1 MKRKESIQ
9 NLLKSVQKLTRIT
22 VIQIINN
29 KIAQKFQLKL
39 IRSRCLYKITDE
51 IKLIIV
57 IDCRNIVAWL

>member
-39 IRSRCLYKITDE
+39 IRSRCLYKITNE

>member
-39 IRSRCLYKITDE
+39 IRSRCLYKITNE
-51 IKLIIV
+51 IKPIIV

>member
-29 KIAQKFQLKL
+29 KIAREFQLKL
-39 IRSRCLYKITDE
+39 IRSRCLYKITNE